1 MKVSIECVPCTLRQ
15 LMEYSKEATD
25 DLKVQEKVLR
35 EFMKELL
42 KVDWE
47 METFDMAYLSKR
59 ILEKVT
65 GVYDP
70 FKRKKREFN
79 RRALELIP
87 KVREKIVM
95 SDDKLEAAI
104 RLAVAGNVIDLAPG
118 KDFNVERTVD
128 EVMNV
133 EFKVY
138 HYDELKDDIERARKV
153 IYLCDNTG
161 EIVFDKVVIS
171 MLRDMGKEV
180 ICYVRNIPIIN
191 DATVE
196 DALEVGLDEVAE
208 IRSADLTNDTEE
220 GKRLDD
226 LKSVLKDAEVVI
238 SKGQGNFEMLYGVEG
253 NIYFLFR
260 VKCTLAARYLG
271 LSVGDYLILKN
282 GRVKPKF

>member
-1 MKVSIECVPCTLRQ
+1 MKASIECVPCTLRQ